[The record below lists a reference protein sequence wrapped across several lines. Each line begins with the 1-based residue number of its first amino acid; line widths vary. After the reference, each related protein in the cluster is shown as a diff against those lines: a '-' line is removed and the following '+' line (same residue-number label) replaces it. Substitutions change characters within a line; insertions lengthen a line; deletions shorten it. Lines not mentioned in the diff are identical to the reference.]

1 MKLFRTKPK
10 LKAVIQH
17 EMCGTL
23 NDIPKSKNF
32 YKYDQMVSCD
42 VMCKLQVASTLIV
55 VAAKGVTHVVSFKMT
70 KKAWQL

>member
-10 LKAVIQH
+10 LSAVVHH
-17 EMCGTL
+17 EMRGTL

-55 VAAKGVTHVVSFKMT
+55 AVAKGVTYVVSFKMT
-70 KKAWQL
+70 